1 MQRVTVLDP
10 SVSRRRDKSTSARGT
25 PRNHRRLQ
33 CLPMLLRMQLLL
45 TGAVL
50 LWLLIFIG
58 RLLVSSPSLRTEA
71 ELTAKVERQP
81 VSAVHKWKAPTAKQR
96 HRSALL
102 DRPPRMLP

>member
-1 MQRVTVLDP
+1 
-10 SVSRRRDKSTSARGT
+10 
-25 PRNHRRLQ
+25 
-33 CLPMLLRMQLLL
+33 MQLLL

-81 VSAVHKWKAPTAKQR
+81 VSAVHKWKAPPPKPR
-96 HRSALL
+96 RSALM